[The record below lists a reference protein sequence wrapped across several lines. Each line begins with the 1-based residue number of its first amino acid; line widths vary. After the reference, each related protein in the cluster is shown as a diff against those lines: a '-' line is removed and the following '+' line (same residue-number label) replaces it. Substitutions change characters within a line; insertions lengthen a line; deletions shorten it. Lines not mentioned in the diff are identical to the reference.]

1 MSLRLFLALSLLAPA
16 AVHAQGLPRL
26 RIDTNIYPYQSQVD
40 NDTDLT
46 FITNAHLPARF
57 SYFSYVNFR
66 GLTTGGS
73 FEFFRSEQTLRWS
86 INDHLP
92 LDLSFQGVLIDGRG
106 NDFSQLG
113 VSWRVHDSP
122 GLSDFFD
129 RINLIYRVTFQVK
142 RFGSADDGA
151 WQIEQYFKLRFPGIS
166 KRLYL
171 SGFIDKNFDLEV
183 GDSVPANPVVLE
195 VQGGVRFWKDFYAVA
210 EYRKNEFR
218 VGNESNLSVGVE
230 YKFAWQ

>member
-1 MSLRLFLALSLLAPA
+1 MSLRLLPALLILAPA
-16 AVHAQGLPRL
+16 TVHAQSLPRL

-40 NDTDLT
+40 NDTDLS
-46 FITNAHLPARF
+46 FITNARLPGRF
-57 SYFSYVNFR
+57 SYFSYVNLR
-66 GLTTGGS
+66 GLTTSDS
-73 FEFFRSEQTLRWS
+73 FEFSRSEQTLRWS
-86 INDHLP
+86 INDKLP
-92 LDLSFQGVLIDGRG
+92 LDLSFQGVLIDGPG

-113 VSWRVHDSP
+113 MSWRVHDSA

-142 RFGSADDGA
+142 RFGSADESA

-183 GDSVPANPVVLE
+183 GGSVPANPAVLE

-218 VGNESNLSVGVE
+218 VSNESNLSVGIE
-230 YKFAWQ
+230 YKYAWR